1 MPYYKEINTLFIHI
15 PKTGG
20 TSLEEYL
27 RSKYTETVFSHFPH
41 DNFLSDEIFAKK
53 SLQHQPYHFLHKHRK
68 ELNIDFDNNIK
79 IISVVR
85 NPYNRIVSDLFFFG
99 LIDYD
104 YTQEEVYDTMK
115 HYLQYNIYS
124 DGYTIYM
131 KGGMWVFNKNNDY
144 DNHVI
149 PQYKFVTDENG
160 ELIENIKIFKTET
173 LTDELKEYGFVDY
186 DYRTE
191 NKNYMNYLSKESISM
206 INNYYKRDF
215 ELFGY
220 TMI

>member
-27 RSKYTETVFSHFPH
+27 RSKYTETVFSHVPE
-41 DNFLSDEIFAKK
+41 DNFLPSETITKK
-53 SLQHQPYHFLHKHRK
+53 SLQHQPYQFLYKYRN
-68 ELNIDFDNNIK
+68 ELNIDFNGELK
-79 IISVVR
+79 MISVVR
-85 NPYNRIVSDLFFFG
+85 NPYNRMISDLLFFG

-104 YTQEEVYDTMK
+104 FTQEQVEDVIKNYI
-115 HYLQYNIYS
+115 QYNVNTR
-124 DGYTIYM
+124 GYTIYM
-131 KGGMWVFNKNNDY
+131 KNCIWVFNQNNDY

-149 PQYKFVTDENG
+149 PQYKFITDENG
-160 ELIENIKIFKTET
+160 SLIENIKIFKTET
-173 LTDELKEYGFVDY
+173 LTEELINYGFLDY
-186 DYRTE
+186 GYRSET
-191 NKNYMNYLSKESISM
+191 KSYMNYLSKESIVM

-220 TMI
+220 TMV